1 MTAPTDRGTA
11 ASTETL
17 AERSARY
24 YERGWWS
31 RQTLADHVARHAS
44 ERPDAAAFT
53 TIDGRLTWAE
63 YEATSARLARS
74 LVDIGLEVGAR
85 VAIRLPDTPSYHV
98 AQMACERA
106 GLVTVGLA
114 SRAGPRELQHLLAK
128 TGATALISHAEHRG
142 ESMASVV
149 KELGCID
156 HHVVVP
162 RFEVDAEQPL
172 LIDGAAHAPLADRAL
187 LDARRLGPDELW
199 LINSTSG
206 TTGLPKCVV
215 HQQNRWHYFS
225 RMAIEF
231 GGMGDDEVVMSVVP
245 TPYGFG
251 QWSAHFVPCYLG
263 ANTILSERFDTT
275 EALALLERERATV
288 LCAVSTQF
296 RMLLADPAYARTD
309 LSSLRVMFTG
319 GEPIPYEAA
328 RRFEE
333 ATSAPILNVY
343 GSNEGGFVTG
353 TSVHDPQER
362 RLRTAGKVPPG
373 TELRLYDE
381 RGRETTD
388 RRGQPGSR
396 GPSIG
401 AGYLDDPAADAE
413 LFTEDGFVL
422 QADIV
427 EVDEQGYLSVVGR
440 KSDLIIRGGK
450 NISAPEVEEEVSA
463 HPNVALA
470 SAVPIP
476 DPLFGE
482 RVCIFVELRDHDLTL
497 ELGELAEFL
506 IARGLS
512 KELIPERLVVMDE
525 LPQSAGGKVAKS
537 QLRDYAVQL
546 AREAESRAT

>member
-1 MTAPTDRGTA
+1 MAPSDGPTA
-11 ASTETL
+11 ASAETP

-31 RQTLADHVARHAS
+31 PQTLVDHVARHAM
-44 ERPDAAAFT
+44 ERPDALAFT
-53 TIDGRLTWAE
+53 TIDGRLTWGE
-63 YEATSARLARS
+63 YDAASERLARS
-74 LVDIGLEVGAR
+74 LIDIGLEPGAR

-98 AQMACERA
+98 AQIACEKA

-114 SRAGPRELQHLLAK
+114 SRAGRRELEHLLSK
-128 TGATALISHAEHRG
+128 TQATTLISHAEHRG
-142 ESMASVV
+142 EAMAAVV
-149 KELGCID
+149 AELGGID

-162 RFEVDAEQPL
+162 RFEVDAEAPL
-172 LIDGAAHAPLADRAL
+172 LLDGKAHVPVADRTL
-187 LDARRLGPDELW
+187 LDARRLGPDDLW

-231 GGMGDDEVVMSVVP
+231 GGMRDDEVVLSVVP

-263 ANTILSERFDTT
+263 ANTILTERFDTA

-296 RMLLADPAYARTD
+296 RMLLADPAYERTD

-333 ATSAPILNVY
+333 ATGAPILNVY
-343 GSNEGGFVTG
+343 GSNEAGFVTG
-353 TSVHDPQER
+353 TSIHDPQQR
-362 RLRTAGKVPPG
+362 RLRTAGKLPPG
-373 TELRLYDE
+373 TELRLYDDQ
-381 RGRETTD
+381 GRETTAG
-388 RRGQPGSR
+388 RGQPGSR

-413 LFTEDGFVL
+413 LFTEDGFAL

-476 DPLFGE
+476 DQIFGE
-482 RVCIFVELRDHDLTL
+482 RVCIFVELRDHELPL

-506 IARGLS
+506 IARGTS

-525 LPQSAGGKVAKS
+525 LPQSAGGKVAKT
-537 QLRDYAVQL
+537 QLREHAVRL
-546 AREAESRAT
+546 ATEAGSAAT